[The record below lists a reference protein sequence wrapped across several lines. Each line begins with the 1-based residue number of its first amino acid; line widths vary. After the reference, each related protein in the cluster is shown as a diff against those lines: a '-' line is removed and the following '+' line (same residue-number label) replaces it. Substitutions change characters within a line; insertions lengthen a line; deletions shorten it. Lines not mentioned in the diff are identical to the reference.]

1 MVSDSTLW
9 AELIAGAEATLTST
23 EMPDGST
30 PSDAQDLFMAVG
42 RSTADGWNARSDE
55 VLGAAGAGREDFT
68 RALRE
73 QWGPSLDAL
82 ELFFEGAEQF
92 GADFVTSQPRDN
104 KTVLTEIV
112 LTLHAAACV
121 CAHEIHWLLSG
132 GYPTGAESRSRTLHE
147 VAVTALLLADHG
159 AEDDDLI
166 QRYLDHRVVSEWR
179 YWNYIAQHHADV
191 GTEAPDAAFI
201 ARLQSE
207 VDDLTAR
214 YSKAF
219 KNDYGWAI
227 PLVVEG
233 KLEEVE
239 KLVGRGDRRPL
250 YKVASSQAV
259 HANSGLLARHYVER
273 SGGPER
279 LSNATTRGLARPAA
293 VAAHC
298 LWDTCSAVTGAAK
311 RQDSYATP
319 IGLMTLRLL
328 RDDVVQKF
336 SEVDDPGR

>member
-1 MVSDSTLW
+1 MSDSTLW
-9 AELIAGAEATLTST
+9 AELIARTEATFTST
-23 EMPDGST
+23 EMPDGASST
-30 PSDAQDLFMAVG
+30 DVQDLLIAVS
-42 RSTADGWNARSDE
+42 RSASGEWSARADE
-55 VLGAAGAGREDFT
+55 ILGAADAGREDFT

-82 ELFFEGAEQF
+82 QLFIEGAEQF

-121 CAHEIHWLLSG
+121 CAHEIDWLLRG

-147 VAVTALLLADHG
+147 IAMTTLVLADHCG
-159 AEDDDLI
+159 EDDDLI
-166 QRYLDHRVVSEWR
+166 QRYLDHKVVSDWR

-191 GTEAPDAAFI
+191 GTEEPDAAFI
-201 ARLQSE
+201 ARLQTQIDE
-207 VDDLTAR
+207 LTAR

-227 PLVVEG
+227 PLVAEG

-239 KLVGRGDRRPL
+239 KLVGRGDRRAL

-259 HANSGLLARHYVER
+259 HANSGLLTRHYVER
-273 SGGPER
+273 AGGPER
-279 LSNATTRGLARPAA
+279 LSNATTTGLARPAA

-298 LWDTCSAVTGAAK
+298 LWDTCSAVAGAAK

-319 IGLMTLRLL
+319 LGLMALRLL
-328 RDDVVQKF
+328 RDDVVQKLI
-336 SEVDDPGR
+336 EVDEAVP